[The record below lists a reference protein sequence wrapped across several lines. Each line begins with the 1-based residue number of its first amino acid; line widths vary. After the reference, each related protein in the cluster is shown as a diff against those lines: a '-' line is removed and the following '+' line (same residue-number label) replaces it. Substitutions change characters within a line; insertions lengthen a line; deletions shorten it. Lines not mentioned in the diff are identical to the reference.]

1 MNNQIIN
8 KLSTHR
14 GLLQFGKFFIVGIT
28 NTGIDFAVYNFL
40 MWLTGINKGFPI
52 IAFAAISFV
61 SALINSY
68 LLNKYWTFKDKG
80 KTKDP
85 AQFVKFFSVA
95 FVGLILN
102 TSIIYF
108 ITTILNPM
116 FGLSPVL
123 WANFAKAIATGF
135 VLFWNFIGFKFFVFK
150 K

>member
-1 MNNQIIN
+1 MKMI
-8 KLSTHR
+8 
-14 GLLQFGKFFIVGIT
+14 
-28 NTGIDFAVYNFL
+28 
-40 MWLTGINKGFPI
+40 
-52 IAFAAISFV
+52 ISFQRV
-61 SALINSY
+61 IMIVPHQEI
-68 LLNKYWTFKDKG
+68 KDKG

-102 TSIIYF
+102 TSIIYY

-123 WANFAKAIATGF
+123 WANFAKVIATCA
-135 VLFWNFIGFKFFVFK
+135 VLFWNFVGFKFFVFK